1 MALIKI
7 KIPPFYKDVTE
18 QSPCDVTIYVN
29 DCIVWQGYCGRIA
42 AFDATVQCYTVC
54 LIKDVNVGGFLSFS
68 RDMIISNTLC
78 PGKSY
83 TVQYQEITHPTIPP
97 TKSPFV
103 LTEVADLNF

>member
-29 DCIVWQGYCGRIA
+29 DCIVWQGYSGRIA

-54 LIKDVNVGGFLSFS
+54 LFKDVNVGGFLSFS
-68 RDMIISNTLC
+68 RDMIISNTLY

-97 TKSPFV
+97 TKSPLV
-103 LTEVADLNF
+103 LTEVADLNP